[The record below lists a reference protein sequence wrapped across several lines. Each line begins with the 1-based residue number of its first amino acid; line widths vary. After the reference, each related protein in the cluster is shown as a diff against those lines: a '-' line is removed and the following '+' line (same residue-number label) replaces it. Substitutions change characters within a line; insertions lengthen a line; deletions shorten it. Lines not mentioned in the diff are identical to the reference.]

1 MGTTSVYN
9 KIMEKDYILNLMRS
23 NKTVFT
29 FNDVVLLWGKPD
41 IKFVK
46 KKIYRYIKAGKM
58 YSIRRGLYAKDKNYD
73 KFELATRIFTPSY
86 ISFETVLGKA
96 GVTFQYYSQIF
107 VVSYLTREITTDGQ
121 KYSFRKIK
129 DSVLTNNAGLKHEE
143 NYSMAT
149 PERAFL
155 DVIYLHKDYHFD
167 NLSSLN
173 WDKVYEIL
181 PIYGG
186 NKEMAKRVDKYHES
200 FKQNLK

>member
-1 MGTTSVYN
+1 
-9 KIMEKDYILNLMRS
+9 MEKANILNILRT
-23 NKTVFT
+23 NKTVFS
-29 FNDVVLLWGKPD
+29 FKDILLNSKEKKPALARRR
-41 IKFVK
+41 INYYVK
-46 KKIYRYIKAGKM
+46 KGEL

-143 NYSMAT
+143 NYSIAT

-155 DVIYLHKDYHFD
+155 DVIYLRKDYHFD

-186 NKEMAKRVDKYHES
+186 NKEMAKRVDKYHKS